1 MFFEKIRKNLPIL
14 VSAVLVWILAGCG
27 VDQLLTPITAT
38 EPVSLVPYATPTASL
53 TPENTPSTQEN
64 PTQLP
69 TPTPTPMVYIIVE
82 GDTML
87 AIAFRHGIS
96 LEELQSANPDVNAR
110 LLVLGTELIIPLGD
124 VIPSNPVTAT
134 PIPIQISD
142 TNCYPA
148 PDGVWCFVSIR
159 NDRNRPLE
167 NISAQVV
174 LQNSS
179 GDYIVD
185 GVAIGPINLLPVG
198 EELPLVVFI
207 PGRFPTEFSAS
218 AQILTVQP
226 LPKNDERYLNAWLEV
241 EQVEISESGERAQVL
256 GSIGLPVKSQPG
268 NQVWILVVAYD
279 KDGNVV
285 GFRKSEQFGSL
296 EPGSS
301 KEFDIEVFSLGSPI
315 DEVRAFVEVRP

>member
-1 MFFEKIRKNLPIL
+1 MLPIL

-27 VDQLLTPITAT
+27 VDRIVTPINVTK
-38 EPVSLVPYATPTASL
+38 PVSLVPYATPTASL

-69 TPTPTPMVYIIVE
+69 TPTPTPMVYTIVE

-124 VIPSNPVTAT
+124 MIPSNPVTTT

-142 TNCYPA
+142 TKCYPA

-179 GDYIVD
+179 GEYIVD
-185 GVAIGPINLLPVG
+185 GIAIGVINLLPVG

-207 PGRFPTEFSAS
+207 PGRFPTDFSAS

-241 EQVEISESGERAQVL
+241 EQVEISKSGGRAQVL
-256 GSIGLPVKSQPG
+256 GSIGLPAKSQLG
-268 NQVWILVVAYD
+268 SQVWILVVAYD
-279 KDGNVV
+279 KEGNVV
-285 GFRKSEQFGSL
+285 GIRKTEQLGSF

-301 KEFDIEVFSLGSPI
+301 KDYVIEVFSLDSPI
-315 DEVRAFVEVRP
+315 DEVDAFVEVRP

>member
-1 MFFEKIRKNLPIL
+1 MFFEKIRKMLPIL
-14 VSAVLVWILAGCG
+14 VSAVLVWILTGCG
-27 VDQLLTPITAT
+27 VDRIVTPINAT
-38 EPVSLVPYATPTASL
+38 KPVSLVPYATPTASL

-69 TPTPTPMVYIIVE
+69 TPTPTPMVYTIIE

-124 VIPSNPVTAT
+124 VIPSNPVTPT

-142 TNCYPA
+142 SNCYPA

-179 GDYIVD
+179 GEYLVD
-185 GVAIGPINLLPVG
+185 GVAIGAINLLPVS

-207 PGRFPTEFSAS
+207 PGRFPTDFSAS
-218 AQILTVQP
+218 TEILTVQL

-241 EQVEISESGERAQVL
+241 EQVEISKSGGRAQVA
-256 GSIGLPVKSQPG
+256 GSIGLPAKSQPG
-268 NQVWILVVAYD
+268 SQVWILVVAYD
-279 KDGNVV
+279 KEGNVV
-285 GFRKSEQFGSL
+285 GIRKTEQFRSL
-296 EPGSS
+296 DPGSS

-315 DEVRAFVEVRP
+315 DEVDAFVEVRP